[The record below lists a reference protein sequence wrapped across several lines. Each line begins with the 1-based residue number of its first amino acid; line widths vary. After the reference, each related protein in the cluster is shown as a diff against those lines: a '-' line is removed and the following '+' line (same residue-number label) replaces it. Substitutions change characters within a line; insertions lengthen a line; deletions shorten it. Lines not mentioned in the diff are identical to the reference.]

1 MDETPIA
8 FEIARSR
15 LYYRAAALHFLFS
28 ANNFR
33 LFLRANFHPDEPRVP
48 AGNSD
53 GGQWTVG
60 NGSSLRTHVGRLPA
74 IRVSEK
80 PNDDLPKI
88 PKEPPPAT
96 SQRWAIVKRLAS
108 WAAETALRGTPIG
121 RIIEGIR
128 VIEWIRDYYPYI
140 EAYRAPARSLEQL
153 EEDALTPEK
162 GYDIHHIVEQTPA
175 EQDGFP
181 RSQIEST
188 ENRVRVPTLKH
199 WQITGWYMKK
209 NGSFGGLSPRT
220 YLRGKSW
227 EERMQ
232 VGLMA
237 LRDAGVLKP

>member
-1 MDETPIA
+1 MQYRY
-8 FEIARSR
+8 EIVGNQLRC
-15 LYYRAAALHFLFS
+15 RAATLNLLLS

-33 LFLRANFHPDEPRVP
+33 LLLKANFHPDEPRVP

-53 GGQWTVG
+53 GGQWTIG
-60 NGSSLRTHVGRLPA
+60 NGSSLRTHPSRLPP

-88 PKEPPPAT
+88 PKERPSTA
-96 SQRWAIVKRLAS
+96 SQRWAIVKRLAG

-121 RIIEGIR
+121 RVIEGVR

-181 RSQIEST
+181 RSLIESGT
-188 ENRVRVPTLKH
+188 NRVRVPTLKH
-199 WQITGWYMKK
+199 WRITAWYMMR
-209 NGSFGGLSPRT
+209 NDHFGDVSPRT

-227 EERMQ
+227 EERMR

-237 LRDAGVLKP
+237 LREAGVLKP